1 MYTNCA
7 ILLSIIYIIV
17 VPSGNLDVFAKES
30 KTYFRRLDPKK
41 KKKEIQMLKPS
52 LNGLRLIFHG

>member
-41 KKKEIQMLKPS
+41 KKKRDS
-52 LNGLRLIFHG
+52 NA